1 MDPYSQFAKEGAK
14 ELGIEFPKHVIGTGY
29 TLRFFLQ
36 NWKWSPHLNLSSGQV
51 KSLILDSSIEL
62 QVLPK
67 PEAVQLLS
75 SNFPKCQD
83 FAKSIDCS
91 SMGLHLVHFN
101 QGTFRTV
108 AVQPVALPSSLKGV
122 PWQIRADGRPGE
134 FQLLGPS
141 VALDAVV
148 PGRFGKL
155 GAQLP
160 MQLGI
165 QECNDAGAE
174 GKQANMARQKF

>member
-1 MDPYSQFAKEGAK
+1 MITP
-14 ELGIEFPKHVIGTGY
+14 
-29 TLRFFLQ
+29 
-36 NWKWSPHLNLSSGQV
+36 GQV
-51 KSLILDSSIEL
+51 KALILDSSIEL
-62 QVLPK
+62 KVLPK
-67 PEAVQLLS
+67 PEAMQLLS

-91 SMGLHLVHFN
+91 SLGLHLVHFN
-101 QGTFRTV
+101 QDTFRTV

-122 PWQIRADGRPGE
+122 PWQIRAAARPGE

-165 QECNDAGAE
+165 QECNAAAAE
-174 GKQANMARQKF
+174 GKQTNMALQAGLGCEAMTKRGIEPKWGCCQQVLRWAQIFVILNIWRVHF

>member
-1 MDPYSQFAKEGAK
+1 MRPS
-14 ELGIEFPKHVIGTGY
+14 
-29 TLRFFLQ
+29 LR
-36 NWKWSPHLNLSSGQV
+36 SSLRRLAEKV
-51 KSLILDSSIEL
+51 KALILDSSIEL

-67 PEAVQLLS
+67 PDAVQLLS

-91 SMGLHLVHFN
+91 SLGLHLVHFN
-101 QGTFRTV
+101 QDTFRTV

-122 PWQIRADGRPGE
+122 PWQIRAAERPGE

-160 MQLGI
+160 MQLGYRSVMLP
-165 QECNDAGAE
+165 QQRGNKPTWPCRP
-174 GKQANMARQKF
+174 KPCRTTP